1 MSASYDQSTGLPTF
15 YKGGKLDTQAGPTV
29 KPYTGV
35 DFGTRKFA
43 LHPRQPP
50 AFPSWD
56 EAFQHAIQTRKMLI
70 IKCATG
76 KNYYVKYIQGER
88 GNEAQGSQEHIIQ
101 NWDTYDKSS
110 KSQNLFPKRIAYLI
124 THN

>member
-1 MSASYDQSTGLPTF
+1 MSASYDQLTGLPTF
-15 YKGGKLDTQAGPTV
+15 YKGDKLNTQAGPTV
-29 KPYTGV
+29 KQYTGV
-35 DFGTRKFA
+35 DFGTRPKA
-43 LHPRQPP
+43 ERPLEKY
-50 AFPSWD
+50 FPSWD
-56 EAFQHAIQTRKMLI
+56 EAFRHAIQTRKMLI

-101 NWDTYDKSS
+101 NWDTYNKSS
-110 KSQNLFPKRIAYLI
+110 KQQNRFPKRLAYLI